1 MRAPESAATPVF
13 LISSSANNR
22 ERKEGKK
29 NSSLSAD
36 GEKTAG
42 LVRDEE
48 RSNGGGRREET
59 LKRTTFRL
67 MSGKSSRQASI
78 KTRLIFTSHHINIL
92 LAVIRAG
99 KK

>member
-1 MRAPESAATPVF
+1 MTRAPESAATPVF

-48 RSNGGGRREET
+48 RSNGGGNFDEDNFQVNVW
-59 LKRTTFRL
+59 KII
-67 MSGKSSRQASI
+67 KAS
-78 KTRLIFTSHHINIL
+78 FN
-92 LAVIRAG
+92 
-99 KK
+99 